1 MTQTIICFVI
11 VLWVAVLIS
20 SFVSRYPFIYES
32 FETKPNQPT
41 TNQHTTKAKTTKTN
55 TQEVPSNFDLEIL
68 AETVGY
74 KELYSKQSQ
83 YQQIDVIQ
91 FNPNKYNYDKC
102 LILNNEMQLCN
113 NDEHTYHEMLVHFPA
128 YYIPT
133 LSRVL
138 IVGGGDMMALREV
151 LKYKSIT
158 QVTVLEL
165 DPEVVKVSQ
174 KFFHT
179 KTYKNDSRVQ
189 IIMGDASENIK
200 SLENNLYDL
209 VIVDSTEDSENNSP
223 LDKMPFFKLC
233 KQKMTK
239 KGVFV
244 KNGYVV
250 EGMTA
255 SLKKIKKK
263 VHRSLQDLFI
273 HVNVYSGDIPTYG
286 ESNQYSFV
294 LCSDTVGIRETMRNK
309 ELDALKSSF
318 QYYDPK
324 QQKKYIT
331 KVYDN

>member
-11 VLWVAVLIS
+11 VLLIVILLS
-20 SFVSRYPFIYES
+20 SFVSSNPFIYES
-32 FETKPNQPT
+32 FETKPNKAT
-41 TNQHTTKAKTTKTN
+41 ANQLTKTKSTKTN

-68 AETVGY
+68 AETVGF

-83 YQQIDVIQ
+83 YQQINVIQ

-102 LILNNEMQLCN
+102 LILNEEMQLCN

-179 KTYKNDSRVQ
+179 KTYKNDPRVQ
-189 IIMGDASENIK
+189 IIMGDASQNIK
-200 SLENNLYDL
+200 PLENNHYDL

-223 LDKMPFFKLC
+223 LDKKPFFKLC

-250 EGMTA
+250 EGMTS
-255 SLKKIKKK
+255 SLKKSKQKI
-263 VHRSLQDLFI
+263 HRSLQDLFI
-273 HVNVYSGDIPTYG
+273 HVNVYSGDIPTYE
-286 ESNQYSFV
+286 ESNQYSFI
-294 LCSDTVGIRETMRNK
+294 LCSDAVGIREKIRNK
-309 ELDALKSSF
+309 ELNTLKSSF

-324 QQKKYIT
+324 RQKKYIT